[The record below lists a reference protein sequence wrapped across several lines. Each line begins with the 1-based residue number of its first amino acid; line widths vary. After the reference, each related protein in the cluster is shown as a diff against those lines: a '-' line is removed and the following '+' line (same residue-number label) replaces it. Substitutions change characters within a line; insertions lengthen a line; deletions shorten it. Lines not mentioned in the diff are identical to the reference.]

1 MHSHRPP
8 VRANGA
14 AGELVHTELAQGKCP
29 RNRGDSNMCFNI
41 PHVRSK
47 QMPPGQRAF
56 SQRRGNFRRTFDL
69 LIAPLCLCLGLQLGM
84 SVISADRG
92 PRADGARS
100 TQSQRGGH
108 GGSFSVTEYFASY
121 TF

>member
-1 MHSHRPP
+1 MCPGSSGQSLDISFLHSKMRTATVHSHRPP

-56 SQRRGNFRRTFDL
+56 SQEKGKL
-69 LIAPLCLCLGLQLGM
+69 
-84 SVISADRG
+84 
-92 PRADGARS
+92 
-100 TQSQRGGH
+100 
-108 GGSFSVTEYFASY
+108 
-121 TF
+121 